1 MARKKTKPPGPEPE
15 TIKIEGDWK
24 KAIKKALG
32 KKRPEGG
39 FPKTPDKN

>member
-1 MARKKTKPPGPEPE
+1 MAKKKQRSPGPEPE
-15 TIKIEGDWK
+15 TLKIEGNWK

-39 FPKTPDKN
+39 FPKTQEKN